1 MDTKDK
7 YIEQLEADILTL
19 VGRLYGEDD
28 NSFAPETYE
37 VMKRWRPI
45 FARLYLKT
53 AEEAEAEAEANHI
66 IDTYPGY

>member
-28 NSFAPETYE
+28 NSFAPET
-37 VMKRWRPI
+37 
-45 FARLYLKT
+45 
-53 AEEAEAEAEANHI
+53 
-66 IDTYPGY
+66 

>member
-1 MDTKDK
+1 MATKSKDD
-7 YIEQLEADILTL
+7 YIKQLEADILTL

-37 VMKRWRPI
+37 VMKRWRPV
-45 FARLYLKT
+45 FERLYLKA
-53 AEEAEAEAEANHI
+53 AEEAKTDYI